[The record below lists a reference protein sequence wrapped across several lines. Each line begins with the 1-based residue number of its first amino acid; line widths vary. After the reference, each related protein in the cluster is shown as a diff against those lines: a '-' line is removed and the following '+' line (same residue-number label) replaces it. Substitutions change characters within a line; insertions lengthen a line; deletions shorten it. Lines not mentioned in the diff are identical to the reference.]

1 MTLHKLMVVFF
12 FPPQEGYDFCC
23 IVATALLAQHLWCM
37 FRPVEE
43 ENVLGLRTGR
53 EEMAPVRMETMMLV
67 LKALSY
73 LELSRALLGAS
84 SRDTIKLTDVTKR
97 IS

>member
-1 MTLHKLMVVFF
+1 
-12 FPPQEGYDFCC
+12 
-23 IVATALLAQHLWCM
+23 
-37 FRPVEE
+37 
-43 ENVLGLRTGR
+43 
-53 EEMAPVRMETMMLV
+53 MAPVRMETMMLV

>member
-1 MTLHKLMVVFF
+1 
-12 FPPQEGYDFCC
+12 
-23 IVATALLAQHLWCM
+23 M